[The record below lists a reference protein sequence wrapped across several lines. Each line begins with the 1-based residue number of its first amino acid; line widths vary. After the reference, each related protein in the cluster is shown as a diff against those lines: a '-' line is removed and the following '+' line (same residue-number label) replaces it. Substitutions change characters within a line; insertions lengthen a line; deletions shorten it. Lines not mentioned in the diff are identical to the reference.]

1 MKVKLDIPRLPKE
14 VWEEL
19 RNRLKRM
26 NSGEKFPDYKTAE
39 TVAMT
44 IQQLQKE
51 FAISKEYHIA
61 LAPEPG
67 KLWLKPLFN
76 VT

>member
-1 MKVKLDIPRLPKE
+1 MKVEIDIPRLPKE
-14 VWEEL
+14 VWKEL

-26 NSGEKFPDYKTAE
+26 NSEKGFPDYKTAE

-51 FAISKEYHIA
+51 FAISKEYHIT
-61 LAPEPG
+61 LVPKPG
-67 KLWLKPLFN
+67 KLWLTPLFN